1 MRYFYIVC
9 PVGADPEFSA
19 KRSVMQELGLEWGQ
33 QPFFPLERHQEFSMS
48 VTMRDMQRAE
58 FVLVD
63 LSLERPSCYFEL
75 GLAEAAN
82 AHVFLVA
89 ASGTPIHQIGNAN
102 NVVFYSDM
110 IQYRSEVSQILA
122 LHNSLSPQRKVTA

>member
-1 MRYFYIVC
+1 MRYFYIIC
-9 PVGADPEFSA
+9 PVGADPRFSA
-19 KRSVMQELGLEWGQ
+19 KKSVLEELGIEWGHE
-33 QPFFPLERHQEFSMS
+33 PFFPLERHREFSIG

-58 FVLVD
+58 FVLAD

-82 AHVFLVA
+82 ARVFLVA
-89 ASGTPIHQIGNAN
+89 NAGTTIHQIGNAD

-110 IQYRSEVSQILA
+110 MQYRSGVSQILA
-122 LHNSLSPQRKVTA
+122 LHSALSPRR